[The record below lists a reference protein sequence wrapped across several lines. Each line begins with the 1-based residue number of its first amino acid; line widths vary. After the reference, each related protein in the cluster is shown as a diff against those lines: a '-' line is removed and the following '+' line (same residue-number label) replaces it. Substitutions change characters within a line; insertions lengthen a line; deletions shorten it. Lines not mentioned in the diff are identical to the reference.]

1 MAQEDTKAH
10 SSRQHGGGVAF
21 GVTSLVTGI
30 VSVISGLI
38 FWVSLPLAAVAI
50 VFAALG
56 MRRSDSRSLAIAGLV
71 TGAVGAFIA
80 LATIVL
86 AVIAVT
92 AGAPSVPDYNNTP
105 SVHFYHNY

>member
-30 VSVISGLI
+30 VSVVSGLI
-38 FWVSLPLAAVAI
+38 FWVSLPVAVVAI
-50 VFAALG
+50 VFGALG
-56 MRRSDSRSLAIAGLV
+56 MKKPDSRPLAIAGLV

-80 LATIVL
+80 LAVIVL
-86 AVIAVT
+86 AIIAVN
-92 AGAPSVPDYNNTP
+92 AGAPSVQDYNSPPMMHYN
-105 SVHFYHNY
+105 SNY